1 MRLHP
6 SAFQSGFCPALAGW
20 DRSRLSLVAAL
31 AFWLAAGAVTGLSA
45 TNSATNLTAQSAGT
59 KRMVARLRQLADASD
74 PRINPFLST
83 QRAQSLGATLL
94 QSRTNNDVLA
104 KVGPVL
110 ARDLLQSGQSEAA
123 LTQFGLLENFFS
135 TTPGFTNPGTARG
148 MQIGRAISALRIGE
162 QENCIVNHSTVSCLF
177 PLQAGAFHAL
187 PRGSRT
193 AIPILTNLLAA
204 DPADLR
210 ARWLLNLAHMTL
222 GEWPDRVPEPWRIG
236 PEAFASEVPFPAFP
250 DAAGAVGLIANDLGG
265 GTALEDFDNDG
276 LLDVMVTSWGL
287 RDPMHL
293 YHNDGDGTFSDRTEA
308 AGLLGEWGGLN
319 LVTADY
325 NNDGFTDVLILRG
338 AWLGR
343 AGKLPNSLL
352 RNNGDGTFSD
362 VTEEAGMLSFHP
374 TQAATWFDYDAD
386 GWLDLFIGNESQPQ
400 DPRDRHPCE
409 LYHNNRDGTF
419 TECAADSG
427 VASISWFKAVIAGDY
442 NGDGRPDLFLSTREN
457 GSYLLRNDGPAVS
470 SAPSAHQWKFTDVTR
485 EAGLGLPKF
494 SFPAWFFD
502 YDQDGRLDIF
512 VSGYAIQDMGDIVA
526 DYLGLPSGGER
537 ARLFRN
543 RGDGTFADVS
553 REAGVSRV
561 LLSMGSNFGDLDND
575 GFPDFYLGTGNPDMV
590 TVVPNRLFWNEA
602 GKRFRDVTTAAHMGH
617 LQKGHA
623 CAFGDLDNDGDQDVF
638 MNMGGAYSGD
648 IYPDVCFQNPGN
660 ATNRWLSLKLEGRVS
675 NRSAIG
681 ARIRLTVETPRGP
694 RDVFRWVNTGGSFG
708 ANPLRAE
715 IGLGDATRIV
725 AAEVFWPTTGKT
737 QPLTG
742 LEPNRRYRVVEG
754 EAAPQ
759 PLALAPV
766 RFDLSRPMFHPQPVA
781 SP

>member
-1 MRLHP
+1 M
-6 SAFQSGFCPALAGW
+6 
-20 DRSRLSLVAAL
+20 
-31 AFWLAAGAVTGLSA
+31 VT
-45 TNSATNLTAQSAGT
+45 
-59 KRMVARLRQLADASD
+59 RLRQLADAAD
-74 PRINPFLST
+74 PRINPFLSS

-94 QSRTNNDVLA
+94 QSHTNNDLVA
-104 KVGPVL
+104 KLGPIF
-110 ARDLLQSGQSEAA
+110 ASDLLQSGQSEAA
-123 LTQFGLLENFFS
+123 LKQFGLLENFFS
-135 TTPGFTNPGTARG
+135 TMPGFTNPGTARG
-148 MQIGRAISALRIGE
+148 MQLGRAISALRIGE
-162 QENCIVNHSTVSCLF
+162 QENCIVNHASVSCLF

-204 DPADLR
+204 DPTDLR

-222 GEWPDRVPEPWRIG
+222 GEWPDKVPELWRIS
-236 PEAFASEVPFPAFP
+236 PEAFASDVPFPPFP
-250 DAAGAVGLIANDLGG
+250 QAAGAVGLDAVDLGG

-287 RDPMHL
+287 RDQMHF
-293 YHNDGDGTFSDRTEA
+293 YHNDGNGTFSDHTEQ
-308 AGLLGEWGGLN
+308 AGLVGEWGGLN

-352 RNNGDGTFSD
+352 RNNGNGTFTD

-374 TQAATWFDYDAD
+374 TQTATWFDYDAD
-386 GWLDLFIGNESQPQ
+386 GWLDVFIGNETQPQ

-457 GSYLLRNDGPAVS
+457 GNYLLRNDGPAS
-470 SAPSAHQWKFTDVTR
+470 PAAADPRHWKFTDVT
-485 EAGLGLPKF
+485 AQSGLGSPKF

-502 YDQDGRLDIF
+502 YDQDGLLDIF
-512 VSGYAIQDMGDIVA
+512 VSGYAIRDVGDIVA
-526 DYLGLPSGGER
+526 DYLGLPTTGER
-537 ARLFRN
+537 ARLYRN

-553 REAGVSRV
+553 YETGVSRV

-590 TVVPNRLFWNEA
+590 TVVPNRLFWNEG
-602 GKRFRDVTTAAHMGH
+602 GKRFHDVTTPAHMGH

-623 CAFGDLDNDGDQDVF
+623 GAFADLDNDGDQDVF
-638 MNMGGAYSGD
+638 MNMGGAYTGD
-648 IYPDVCFQNPGN
+648 VYQDAFFLNPGFP
-660 ATNRWLSLKLEGRVS
+660 TNRWLTLKLEGRTS

-681 ARIRLTVETPRGP
+681 ARIKVSVETPAGVRTIY
-694 RDVFRWVNTGGSFG
+694 RWVNTGGSFG

-715 IGLGDATRIV
+715 IGLGNATAITSV
-725 AAEVFWPTTGKT
+725 EVLWPTTGKV
-737 QPLTG
+737 QPVSG
-742 LEPNRRYRVVEG
+742 LQMDRAYRVVEG
-754 EAAPQ
+754 ETAAVDWKLPKVTFD
-759 PLALAPV
+759 PARITPHANSNPAPTGTE
-766 RFDLSRPMFHPQPVA
+766 RR
-781 SP
+781 

>member
-1 MRLHP
+1 MVQRLRELAD
-6 SAFQSGFCPALAGW
+6 SADIRVNAFLSLDRSVALAA
-20 DRSRLSLVAAL
+20 SLE
-31 AFWLAAGAVTGLSA
+31 
-45 TNSATNLTAQSAGT
+45 SAGT
-59 KRMVARLRQLADASD
+59 NRDSFTRIAPTLAMELLRAG
-74 PRINPFLST
+74 R
-83 QRAQSLGATLL
+83 
-94 QSRTNNDVLA
+94 
-104 KVGPVL
+104 
-110 ARDLLQSGQSEAA
+110 SEAA
-123 LTQFGLLENFFS
+123 LDRFS
-135 TTPGFTNPGTARG
+135 QVAAVLSNTPAATNQDLAYQVRLGQAV
-148 MQIGRAISALRIGE
+148 SALRLGE
-162 QENCIVNHSTVSCLF
+162 QENCIANHTAVSCLF
-177 PLQAGAFHAL
+177 PLRPEAFHTL
-187 PRGSRT
+187 PRGSRL
-193 AIPILTNLLAA
+193 ALEPLNRLLALNP
-204 DPADLR
+204 DDLR

-222 GEWPDRVPEPWRIG
+222 GEWPDKVPEPWRIG
-236 PEAFASEVPFPAFP
+236 PAAFASEAPFPEFP
-250 DAAGAVGLIANDLGG
+250 DIAGPVGLATTDLGG
-265 GTALEDFDNDG
+265 GTAIEDFDNDG
-276 LLDVMVTSWGL
+276 LLDVFVTSWGR
-287 RDPMHL
+287 RDPAH
-293 YHNDGDGTFSDRTEA
+293 YYRNRGDGTFADQSVA
-308 AGLLGEWGGLN
+308 AGLEGLWGGLN
-319 LVTADY
+319 LITGDY
-325 NNDGFTDVLILRG
+325 NNDGFTDVFILRG

-343 AGKLPNSLL
+343 AGRLPNSLL
-352 RNNGDGTFSD
+352 RNNGNGTFSD
-362 VTEEAGMLSFHP
+362 VTEEAGLLSFHP
-374 TQAATWFDYDAD
+374 TQAGVWFDYDGD
-386 GWLDLFIGNESQPQ
+386 GWLDLFIGNETQPQ

-409 LYHNNRDGTF
+409 LFHNNRDGTF

-427 VASISWFKAVIAGDY
+427 VASIGWFKAAAAGDY
-442 NGDGRPDLFLSTREN
+442 DDDGRPDLFLSTRTAGN
-457 GSYLLRNDGPAVS
+457 YLLRNGGPAD
-470 SAPSAHQWKFTDVTR
+470 PSMPDGRRWKFIDATGA
-485 EAGLGLPKF
+485 AGLGSPAY
-494 SFPAWFFD
+494 SFPSWFFD
-502 YDQDGRLDIF
+502 FDQDGRLDIF
-512 VSGYAIQDMGDIVA
+512 VSGYRIRDVGDIVA
-526 DYLGLPSGGER
+526 DYLGKPSQGER
-537 ARLFRN
+537 AHLYRN

-553 REAGVSRV
+553 GDAGLSRV
-561 LLSMGSNFGDLDND
+561 LHAMGSNFGDLDND
-575 GFPDFYLGTGNPDMV
+575 GYPDLYLGTGDPDII

-681 ARIRLTVETPRGP
+681 ARIKVTVETPRGP

-766 RFDLSRPMFHPQPVA
+766 RFDLSRPMFHPKPAA